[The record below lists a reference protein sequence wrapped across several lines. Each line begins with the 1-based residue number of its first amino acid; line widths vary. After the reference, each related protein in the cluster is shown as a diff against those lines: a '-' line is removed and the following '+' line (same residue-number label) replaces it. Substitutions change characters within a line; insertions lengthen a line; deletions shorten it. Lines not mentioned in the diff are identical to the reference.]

1 MLQSNFLFNIFSLF
15 LCVKYIHICQITPTR
30 LRIILSDHFTAE
42 RYKSYVTTLT
52 KEHSG
57 KDQRITIDDYFH
69 IEDHREWVFFV
80 GKEEYITPWWAKDP
94 ARIILG
100 CIFLFNWPF
109 RMSYKGRI
117 AKHNVEVKKAV
128 FVENTSQDEGVSLS
142 ATPGSSNADQ
152 QVVNSNPASANNPAS
167 NAGKDVSKEAVE
179 CNTSDKG
186 ATPIDEQDD
195 DALDTSISNNK
206 PTMAQQISRQGN
218 SNIVQQGNHSIGE
231 NIDEQKLATLN
242 ATSGVLSNPG
252 TTGAVLRQNEHLV
265 DAVISHPPHT
275 DISPSAPFLQPQDGT
290 TPFVQP
296 PQYIQQ
302 RHQGINDGYHVQQ
315 QQQQFYQ
322 HQQQHTAHSY
332 SKQQTTLG
340 PSIHNLQSI
349 AGGSSG
355 GPSSDDRHQ
364 STSIINA
371 DNYRTS
377 SSIPPSHH
385 SILAQTHPLAHVLPA
400 SPPMPPQR
408 SIPLRS
414 PRTNLRETTKDIV
427 TAVTHQDINGVSAV
441 NTVALKDIDVQ
452 LSALSGYETY
462 V

>member
-1 MLQSNFLFNIFSLF
+1 M
-15 LCVKYIHICQITPTR
+15 
-30 LRIILSDHFTAE
+30 
-42 RYKSYVTTLT
+42 T

-94 ARIILG
+94 ARFILG

-142 ATPGSSNADQ
+142 ATPGSSNAEQ
-152 QVVNSNPASANNPAS
+152 QVVNDNPASSNNPS
-167 NAGKDVSKEAVE
+167 GGIGGKEAVKEAVE
-179 CNTSDKG
+179 CNSSDKG
-186 ATPIDEQDD
+186 ATPIEEKNDNEIDSS
-195 DALDTSISNNK
+195 LSNNK
-206 PTMAQQISRQGN
+206 PSSAQKIPLHGAPNNNIPQSNHRQRMSNEISEDQMASSHN
-218 SNIVQQGNHSIGE
+218 S
-231 NIDEQKLATLN
+231 
-242 ATSGVLSNPG
+242 TSGVSNNPG
-252 TTGAVLRQNEHLV
+252 NVLKQNEHLV

-275 DISPSAPFLQPQDGT
+275 DINPSAPFMQHQEGNQPYPSHET
-290 TPFVQP
+290 VLP
-296 PQYIQQ
+296 PKDIQQ
-302 RHQGINDGYHVQQ
+302 RHQGVNEAQGGHTGGHQPQ
-315 QQQQFYQ
+315 PQHQQQFYQ
-322 HQQQHTAHSY
+322 HQQHQHTAHSY

-340 PSIHNLQSI
+340 PSIHNLQSL
-349 AGGSSG
+349 AGGGGSSEG
-355 GPSSDDRHQ
+355 SHHQ
-364 STSIINA
+364 STSINNNA
-371 DNYRTS
+371 ATNLDNYR
-377 SSIPPSHH
+377 SIQPPHH
-385 SILAQTHPLAHVLPA
+385 SILAQTHPLAHVLPG

-408 SIPLRS
+408 SVPLRS

-441 NTVALKDIDVQ
+441 NTVALKDMDVQ

>member
-1 MLQSNFLFNIFSLF
+1 MRNIVFL
-15 LCVKYIHICQITPTR
+15 
-30 LRIILSDHFTAE
+30 DHFTAE
-42 RYKSYVTTLT
+42 RYKSYVTSLT

-80 GKEEYITPWWAKDP
+80 GKEEHITPWWAKDP
-94 ARIILG
+94 ARFILG
-100 CIFLFNWPF
+100 CVFLFNWPF

-142 ATPGSSNADQ
+142 ATPGSSNAEQ
-152 QVVNSNPASANNPAS
+152 QVVENNPTSAIKS
-167 NAGKDVSKEAVE
+167 STDEGKDASKEALE
-179 CNTSDKG
+179 TSVSEKG
-186 ATPIDEQDD
+186 ATPIKEQDY
-195 DALDTSISNNK
+195 DALDSSISNK
-206 PTMAQQISRQGN
+206 PNMAQKN
-218 SNIVQQGNHSIGE
+218 SQQGNPNTLIQANHQNNE
-231 NIDEQKLATLN
+231 NDDNQATTTLM
-242 ATSGVLSNPG
+242 G
-252 TTGAVLRQNEHLV
+252 TGLKQNQHRI

-275 DISPSAPFLQPQDGT
+275 TDISQNAPFIQPGT
-290 TPFVQP
+290 TSYIQE
-296 PQYIQQ
+296 PQYVQQ
-302 RHQGINDGYHVQQ
+302 RQPGGGEGYHVQHQ

-322 HQQQHTAHSY
+322 QQQPHHTAHSY

-349 AGGSSG
+349 TGGSG
-355 GPSSDDRHQ
+355 GVAINEDRHH
-364 STSIINA
+364 STSINTA
-371 DNYRTS
+371 GVNMDNYRS
-377 SSIPPSHH
+377 SSILPPHH
-385 SILAQTHPLAHVLPA
+385 SMLAQTHPLAHVLPA
-400 SPPMPPQR
+400 SPPLPPQR
-408 SIPLRS
+408 SVPLRS

-427 TAVTHQDINGVSAV
+427 TAVTHQDINGGSAV

>member
-1 MLQSNFLFNIFSLF
+1 MTTNT
-15 LCVKYIHICQITPTR
+15 HISCFFHTY
-30 LRIILSDHFTAE
+30 LLNILSDHFTAE
-42 RYKSYVTTLT
+42 KYKSYVTTLT

-80 GKEEYITPWWAKDP
+80 GKEELITPWWAKDP
-94 ARIILG
+94 ARFILG

-142 ATPGSSNADQ
+142 ATPGSSNAEQQ
-152 QVVNSNPASANNPAS
+152 QVVSSNPTSAVNPTTSGA
-167 NAGKDVSKEAVE
+167 KETLKEAVE
-179 CNTSDKG
+179 SNSSDKG
-186 ATPIDEQDD
+186 VASNNEEDD
-195 DALDTSISNNK
+195 DGVDSPGK
-206 PTMAQQISRQGN
+206 PAVTQTVTQQAN
-218 SNIVQQGNHSIGE
+218 SNIMQQGNHRNEGTVDGQTTTTP
-231 NIDEQKLATLN
+231 NVTK
-242 ATSGVLSNPG
+242 GVMNNPG
-252 TTGAVLRQNEHLV
+252 ITGTVLKHNEHLV
-265 DAVISHPPHT
+265 DAVISHPPHS
-275 DISPSAPFLQPQDGT
+275 DINPPSAPFIPPQGSNQ
-290 TPFVQP
+290 PFVQP

-302 RHQGINDGYHVQQ
+302 RHPGGSDGYHVQQ
-315 QQQQFYQ
+315 QQQPQHFYQ
-322 HQQQHTAHSY
+322 HQQQQNTAHSY

-340 PSIHNLQSI
+340 PSFHNIQSI
-349 AGGSSG
+349 GGGSSG
-355 GPSSDDRHQ
+355 PSSESHH
-364 STSIINA
+364 STSINA
-371 DNYRTS
+371 ATHIDNYRS
-377 SSIPPSHH
+377 SAIPPHH

-400 SPPMPPQR
+400 SPPLPPQR
-408 SIPLRS
+408 SVPLRS

>member
-1 MLQSNFLFNIFSLF
+1 M
-15 LCVKYIHICQITPTR
+15 
-30 LRIILSDHFTAE
+30 
-42 RYKSYVTTLT
+42 T

-94 ARIILG
+94 ARFILG

-142 ATPGSSNADQ
+142 ATPGSSNAEQ
-152 QVVNSNPASANNPAS
+152 QVVNSNPTAS
-167 NAGKDVSKEAVE
+167 NNTGGVTGKEAIKEAVE
-179 CNTSDKG
+179 CNSSDKG
-186 ATPIDEQDD
+186 ATPNEEHNEPMIESS
-195 DALDTSISNNK
+195 LSNNK
-206 PTMAQQISRQGN
+206 PSSAQKAPQHGISNNNPQN
-218 SNIVQQGNHSIGE
+218 NHRHSE
-231 NIDEQKLATLN
+231 VSDEQVVSSHN
-242 ATSGVLSNPG
+242 STSGAANNPG
-252 TTGAVLRQNEHLV
+252 TVLKHNEHLV
-265 DAVISHPPHT
+265 DAVISHPPHS
-275 DISPSAPFLQPQDGT
+275 DINSSAPFMQHQDGNPT
-290 TPFVQP
+290 YVAHENVL
-296 PQYIQQ
+296 PQKYIQQ
-302 RHQGINDGYHVQQ
+302 RHQGIGEVQGSTGGYQLQQ

-322 HQQQHTAHSY
+322 HQQHQHTAHSY

-349 AGGSSG
+349 AGGG
-355 GPSSDDRHQ
+355 GSNEGSHHQ
-364 STSIINA
+364 TTSINNNA
-371 DNYRTS
+371 APNLDNYRS
-377 SSIPPSHH
+377 MQPPHH
-385 SILAQTHPLAHVLPA
+385 SILAQTHPLAHVLPG

-408 SIPLRS
+408 SVPLRS

-441 NTVALKDIDVQ
+441 NTVALKDMDVQ
-452 LSALSGYETY
+452 LSALSGYETF

>member
-1 MLQSNFLFNIFSLF
+1 M
-15 LCVKYIHICQITPTR
+15 
-30 LRIILSDHFTAE
+30 RIILSDHFTAE

-52 KEHSG
+52 KEHSS

-142 ATPGSSNADQ
+142 ATPGSSNAEQ
-152 QVVNSNPASANNPAS
+152 QVVNSNPASNP
-167 NAGKDVSKEAVE
+167 GKEVSKEAVE

-186 ATPIDEQDD
+186 ATPIDEHDD
-195 DALDTSISNNK
+195 DLLDSALSNNK
-206 PTMAQQISRQGN
+206 PTMGQQISRQGN
-218 SNIVQQGNHSIGE
+218 SNIVQQGNHSIEE
-231 NIDEQKLATLN
+231 NIDAQNLATHN
-242 ATSGVLSNPG
+242 NTSGVLNNPG
-252 TTGAVLRQNEHLV
+252 TTGAGLKQNEHLV

-275 DISPSAPFLQPQDGT
+275 DISPSAPFLQPQDGN

-302 RHQGINDGYHVQQ
+302 RHQGGSDGYHVQQ

-322 HQQQHTAHSY
+322 HQQHTAPSY

-355 GPSSDDRHQ
+355 GPPSENRHQ
-364 STSIINA
+364 PTSMINA
-371 DNYRTS
+371 DNYRS
-377 SSIPPSHH
+377 SSSMPPPHH

-427 TAVTHQDINGVSAV
+427 RQTTAVTHQDINGVSAV